1 MKQQISQSEARNLV
15 DKIIANND
23 ASPAVQLTLNLGSS
37 DKTKVLGSIYK
48 LNFDTLSTPYGVPV

>member
-1 MKQQISQSEARNLV
+1 MKNQNTQSEARNLV

-23 ASPAVQLTLNLGSS
+23 ASPVGQLALNLDGS
-37 DKTKVLGSIYK
+37 DKTKLLGAINK

>member
-1 MKQQISQSEARNLV
+1 MKNQNTQSEARNFV

-23 ASPAVQLTLNLGSS
+23 ASPVGQLALNLDAS
-37 DKTKVLGSIYK
+37 DKTKLLGSINK

>member
-1 MKQQISQSEARNLV
+1 MKNQNTQSEARNLV

-23 ASPAVQLTLNLGSS
+23 ASPVGQLALNLDGS
-37 DKTKVLGSIYK
+37 DKTKLLGSIYK